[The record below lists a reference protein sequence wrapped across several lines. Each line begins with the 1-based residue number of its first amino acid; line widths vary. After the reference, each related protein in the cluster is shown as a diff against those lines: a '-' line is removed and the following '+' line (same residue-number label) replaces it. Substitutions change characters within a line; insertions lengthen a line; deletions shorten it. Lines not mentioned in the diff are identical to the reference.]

1 MRFIFS
7 CLFTLA
13 MVSSFAQEQREFE
26 VKEGDTTFVMKRYYM
41 CFLYKGENRTHDSTE
56 TAKIQAAHLARINEL
71 ASQDLIHLAGPF
83 GHNGDLR
90 GIFIYDVG
98 TEEEAKKLAES
109 DPAVKAGRLRYEVFP
124 WWGAKGTT
132 LH

>member
-13 MVSSFAQEQREFE
+13 MVSSFEQEQREFE
-26 VKEGDTTFVMKRYYM
+26 MKEGDTTFEMKRYYM
-41 CFLYKGENRTHDSTE
+41 CFLYKGENRTHDSTV

-90 GIFIYDVG
+90 DIFIYDVS
-98 TEEEAKKLAES
+98 TEEE
-109 DPAVKAGRLRYEVFP
+109 
-124 WWGAKGTT
+124 
-132 LH
+132 